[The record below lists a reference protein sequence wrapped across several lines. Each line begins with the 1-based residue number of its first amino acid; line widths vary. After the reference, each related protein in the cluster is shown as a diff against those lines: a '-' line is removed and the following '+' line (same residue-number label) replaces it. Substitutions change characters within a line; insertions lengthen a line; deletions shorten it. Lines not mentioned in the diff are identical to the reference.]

1 VYHRVIKE
9 ALGMPANPYTITRA
23 NFKTAKFPFDRLL
36 EREEGLAKK
45 ILGLAGSRVCAK
57 RCYDGR
63 WPEALRPPKLRLR
76 SVPCE
81 QILEIERS
89 RANIEG
95 HGPEDKLT
103 VTFRDVVSRGRFGLD
118 GVVARAEE
126 YASSSDD
133 SSSDE
138 APVDVNAICAAMDYK
153 QTWADVSKIR
163 VVRGLAWQDE
173 LCGKY
178 YVELVRQGEDGEET
192 VRIPHDFCLSDKYTT
207 PIVDFERRLSEE
219 LHLRCRYV
227 DGSWEYA
234 V

>member
-1 VYHRVIKE
+1 
-9 ALGMPANPYTITRA
+9 MPANPYTITRA

-57 RCYDGR
+57 RFYDGR

-76 SVPCE
+76 SVTCE

-103 VTFRDVVSRGRFGLD
+103 VTFRDVVRRGSFGLD
-118 GVVARAEE
+118 GAVARAEQFAD
-126 YASSSDD
+126 YWDASSSDD

-163 VVRGLAWQDE
+163 LVRGRAWRDVE
-173 LCGKY
+173 CAKY

-192 VRIPHDFCLSDKYTT
+192 VRIPHDFCLRDKYTT

-227 DGSWEYA
+227 DMDDQYVPEYA

>member
-1 VYHRVIKE
+1 
-9 ALGMPANPYTITRA
+9 MPANPYTIT

-36 EREEGLAKK
+36 EREEGIANK
-45 ILGLAGSRVCAK
+45 ILGLCGSRVCAY
-57 RCYDGR
+57 RSYDRR
-63 WPEALRPPKLRLR
+63 WPEALRPPKLRLPP
-76 SVPCE
+76 VKCK

-103 VTFRDVVSRGRFGLD
+103 VTFRDVVRRGRFGLD
-118 GVVARAEE
+118 GDVAQAEE
-126 YASSSDD
+126 FADYWDD
-133 SSSDE
+133 SSEDE

-163 VVRGLAWQDE
+163 VVRGLAWRDVE
-173 LCGKY
+173 CAKY

-192 VRIPHDFCLSDKYTT
+192 VRIPHDFCLRDKYTT

-227 DGSWEYA
+227 DMDDQYVPEYA

>member
-1 VYHRVIKE
+1 
-9 ALGMPANPYTITRA
+9 MPANPYTITRA
-23 NFKTAKFPFDRLL
+23 NFKTAKFPFDRFL

-45 ILGLAGSRVCAK
+45 ILGLAGSRVCAE
-57 RCYDGR
+57 RSYDRR

-76 SVPCE
+76 SVNCQ

-103 VTFRDVVSRGRFGLD
+103 VTFRDVVRRGYFGLD
-118 GVVARAEE
+118 GDVALRNTPGDLCW
-126 YASSSDD
+126 DD
-133 SSSDE
+133 SSEDE

-153 QTWADVSKIR
+153 QTWADVSRIR
-163 VVRGLAWQDE
+163 LVRGLSYLDVECA
-173 LCGKY
+173 KY

-192 VRIPHDFCLSDKYTT
+192 VRIPHDFCLRDKYTT
-207 PIVDFERRLSEE
+207 RVEDFERRLSEE
-219 LHLRCRYV
+219 LHLRRRYV
-227 DGSWEYA
+227 DMDDQYVPEYA